1 MHRKWLDRDELNG
14 FYGIGVISRMRYLLE
29 RYMPLENKHVLVIG
43 SILPWIEVLLLSL
56 NVDHIT
62 TLEYDPYHCDHP
74 KISTISP
81 IKFSNLVLSNEAPMF
96 DAMVTF
102 SSIEHSG
109 LGR

>member
-1 MHRKWLDRDELNG
+1 MQ
-14 FYGIGVISRMRYLLE
+14 YLLE
-29 RYMPLENKHVLVIG
+29 HYLPVVNKHVLVIG

-56 NVDHIT
+56 DVGHIT
-62 TLEYDPYHCDHP
+62 TLEYDPYPSTHP

-81 IKFSNLVLSNEAPMF
+81 IEFSNLVLSNKAPMF

-109 LGR
+109 LGRLVHRFVRY